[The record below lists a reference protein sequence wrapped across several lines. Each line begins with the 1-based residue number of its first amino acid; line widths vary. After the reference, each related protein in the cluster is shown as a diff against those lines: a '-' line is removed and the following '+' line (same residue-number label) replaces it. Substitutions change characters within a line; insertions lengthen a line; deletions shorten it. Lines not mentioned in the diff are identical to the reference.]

1 MRRLPALILIALL
14 LLAFAGFEKSMEG
27 KHAAVTDKANAISL
41 VNRALPSI
49 MTYYDEHNTFTGMT
63 LPKLL
68 RFYNAGLRGIVVVSV
83 GKDAYCVEAT
93 FGETTAFS
101 RRPGRGQVMIGSC
114 SDPSDGRPAPATWLL
129 DSQDVID
136 TYKDDHKGWQGMT
149 LQDLKTIAASWKGW
163 WDGRIPNSLEI
174 VSATKTGYC
183 VQITS
188 DSKTM
193 HMDQSERVAAGSCP

>member
-1 MRRLPALILIALL
+1 MRRLSVLLLVLALL
-14 LLAFAGFEKSMEG
+14 LSAAGCGGKSD
-27 KHAAVTDKANAISL
+27 KRAAVTDEANAVDLIYY
-41 VNRALPSI
+41 ALPSI

-114 SDPSDGRPAPATWLL
+114 SDPSDGRPTPAAWLL

-136 TYKDDHKGWQGMT
+136 TYKDDHEGWQGMT